1 MNKKVFV
8 VNFICIHL
16 QSVYPALIMYAWF
29 IMNWGVKMKFYF
41 VAVVMFFFVVNSAY
55 AEKNKVDPNDPCDV
69 YFCMAGM
76 VCGNK
81 SECQPAI
88 KKFFSIQSFKKHHRF
103 NPSKTFRERSKFL
116 GQCSTADPAHVSKI
130 MSKFGRMK
138 G

>member
-1 MNKKVFV
+1 
-8 VNFICIHL
+8 
-16 QSVYPALIMYAWF
+16 
-29 IMNWGVKMKFYF
+29 MKFYF
-41 VAVVMFFFVVNSAY
+41 VAVMMFCFVVNSVY

-76 VCGNK
+76 VYGNK

-103 NPSKTFRERSKFL
+103 NPSKTFRERSQFL

>member
-1 MNKKVFV
+1 
-8 VNFICIHL
+8 
-16 QSVYPALIMYAWF
+16 
-29 IMNWGVKMKFYF
+29 MKFYF
-41 VAVVMFFFVVNSAY
+41 VAVMLFCFVVNSVY

-76 VCGNK
+76 VYGNK